1 MLTLYKF
8 KMKPMKTLKFFFL
21 FNLFFYTAIFTMII
35 LASLFVYQIDIQSL
49 SILLMKYYQIFPT
62 IFVIVNASL
71 VFIKAYEKIS
81 EWLMNPSKR
90 MNLSKRMN
98 RIISRNELSFTNNF
112 DVEFEDLKIIFSIL
126 EV

>member
-1 MLTLYKF
+1 
-8 KMKPMKTLKFFFL
+8 MKTLKFFFL

-71 VFIKAYEKIS
+71 VFIKAYEKIY

>member
-71 VFIKAYEKIS
+71 VFIKAYEKIY